1 MRTFLFLTI
10 VILTSL
16 SSFASPPMCSETSGN
31 AALVVIDMQPF
42 FAERARRHNDPEN
55 KAKLNK
61 VIAEQKKAIEQAREA
76 GVPIIF
82 IEYEV
87 QPYDLGKT
95 SESLMTAAS
104 GHRDVQVIKK
114 TTDGMFDPGNKHIKA
129 LEAFIKKHQIGT
141 LVITGANGGA
151 CVEQSITGA
160 LVNNCNVVAVSTAI
174 ADFNYR
180 DFIYPYSGQYSSM
193 EKVAK
198 KHCSNCTFKEVSSV
212 DVASNS
218 MINKNS
224 GAPAN
229 TKSESATGTR

>member
-1 MRTFLFLTI
+1 MRTFLLSLL
-10 VILTSL
+10 VVL
-16 SSFASPPMCSETSGN
+16 SSLASFAAEPMCSETSGN
-31 AALVVIDMQPF
+31 AALVIIDMQPY

-61 VIAEQKKAIEQAREA
+61 VIAEQKKAIEQARES

-82 IEYEV
+82 IEYDV

-114 TTDGMFDPGNKHIKA
+114 TTDGMFDPANKHLKE

-151 CVEQSITGA
+151 CVHQSISGA

-180 DFIYPYSGQYSSM
+180 DFIYPYAGQYGTM

-198 KHCSNCTFKEVSSV
+198 KYCSNCTFKEVSSV

-218 MINKNS
+218 MINKKS
-224 GAPAN
+224 GVPAN
-229 TKSESATGTR
+229 SNAESATGTR